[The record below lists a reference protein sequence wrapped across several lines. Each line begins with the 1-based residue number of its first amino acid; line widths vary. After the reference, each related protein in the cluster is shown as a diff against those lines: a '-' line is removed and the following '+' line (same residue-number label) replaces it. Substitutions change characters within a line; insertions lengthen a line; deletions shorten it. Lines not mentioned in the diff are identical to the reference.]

1 MTYFFKR
8 DLRSR
13 KWLEIYVTVKCAL
26 YGIKSIPLDCISF
39 HSNSAPI
46 FSEKFLEM
54 FLFLNV
60 CKLSN
65 FDNKLQTKLE
75 QIYK

>member
-1 MTYFFKR
+1 MYGIDNGTIDANLIDVGGFYKVEQN
-8 DLRSR
+8 LRSR

-46 FSEKFLEM
+46 FRKIFSKCFY
-54 FLFLNV
+54 F
-60 CKLSN
+60 
-65 FDNKLQTKLE
+65 
-75 QIYK
+75 